1 MAWPDANSAFAVKLR
16 RMRSRFGIAAPRVTV
31 RTHVPWYWRAL
42 ALGVGGGIALALAGW
57 VYDAGRR
64 IAGFDSSETAQ
75 EISTLREKVAAL
87 QAEVTKLQ
95 AANNASESSL
105 QIERTAQLQLKAQ
118 VQALEADNNR
128 LKEENA
134 VFERLAQGTG
144 AGANKDAAL
153 SISRLRVFPDG
164 TTGRYRYQFLVSQN
178 GEQRG
183 REFNG
188 SVQVVATL
196 PGDGPSGIMTFP
208 RPNDPE
214 AGRFAVVFKHFRSID
229 GTFNLPAGAKPK
241 SVEIRVMQGGAVRAA
256 QTVNF

>member
-1 MAWPDANSAFAVKLR
+1 MFWSDGNSALAVKLR
-16 RMRSRFGIAAPRVTV
+16 RLRGRFGIAAPRVTV

-42 ALGVGGGIALALAGW
+42 ALAVTGAVGLALAGW

-75 EISTLREKVAAL
+75 EIGALTQKVAAL
-87 QAEVTKLQ
+87 EAEAAKLR

-105 QIERTAQLQLKAQ
+105 QIERTAQQQLTAQ
-118 VQALEADNNR
+118 VQALEAENNR

-134 VFERLAQGTG
+134 VFERLAQGG
-144 AGANKDAAL
+144 GKESSI
-153 SISRLRVFPDG
+153 SISRLRVYPDG
-164 TTGRYRYQFLVSQN
+164 TGGRYRYQFLVSQN
-178 GEQRG
+178 GDQRG

-188 SVQVVATL
+188 SVQVVASL
-196 PGDGPSGIMTFP
+196 PLNGPDGMMTFP

-229 GTFNLPAGAKPK
+229 GTFTIPGGVKPK
-241 SVEIRVMQGGAVRAA
+241 TVEIRLMQDGAIRAA
-256 QTVNF
+256 QTVTF

>member
-1 MAWPDANSAFAVKLR
+1 MFWSDGNSALAVKLR
-16 RMRSRFGIAAPRVTV
+16 RLRGRFGIAAPRVTV

-42 ALGVGGGIALALAGW
+42 AFAVTGGVALALAGW

-75 EISTLREKVAAL
+75 EIGGLRERVTTL
-87 QAEVTKLQ
+87 QAEVARLQ

-105 QIERTAQLQLKAQ
+105 QIERTAQQQLTAQ
-118 VQALEADNNR
+118 VQALEAENNK

-134 VFERLAQGTG
+134 VFERLAQGG
-144 AGANKDAAL
+144 NKES
-153 SISRLRVFPDG
+153 SITLSRLKVFPDG
-164 TTGRYRYQFLVSQN
+164 AGGRYRYQFLVSQN

-188 SVQVVATL
+188 SVQVVANL
-196 PGDGPSGIMTFP
+196 PIDGPGGIMTFP

-229 GTFNLPAGAKPK
+229 GAFNLPSGVKPK
-241 SVEIRVMQGGAVRAA
+241 SVEVRLMQGGAVRAA